1 MRIMTLYQPMKR
13 YMLLLLTLLSCSTFA
28 TPSQLQSLLE
38 PIAIGESNQ
47 IANTPII
54 SAKLLNHIYQVRQ
67 YQPLWTDKAYV
78 GTMLD
83 VIKSADEEGLSKE
96 DYHYQQLVDLYGQ
109 LKESDW
115 NNDFQSSSFELLL
128 SDGIISFA
136 VHMLN
141 GKINPGMLG
150 KTWNYDETH
159 LDFDNTLKK
168 LEQHIQN
175 HTVAD
180 VIAGL
185 APKIAIYPELKRQLA
200 HYRHLAS
207 QYPFS
212 DIPYTEVIK
221 PGMNSPTLPA
231 IATRLSQLGYL
242 EERSTL
248 TASTTSPDNT
258 VASENT
264 TALSYDKTLVDA
276 VKQFQFQHSL
286 NDDGIIGAGTMAALN
301 VPYSRLADQIRI
313 NLERARWL
321 SADLSANYLIVNLAG
336 YELMLFRD
344 NALSWRTDIIIGKIN
359 SKTPLFKSKLK
370 YVVVN
375 PTWTV
380 PRSISSDI
388 INHIRKDPNYLN
400 EKNFSVVDASG
411 KPVDASGID
420 WENTTRKNF
429 PYWFVQGPGEDNSL
443 GLVKFIFPNQYA
455 IYLHDT
461 PAKNLFEQTNRAFSH
476 GCIRVKDPQVLA
488 DKLLSANANWS
499 NATLQ
504 EKLAEG
510 KTENLFLDEPLDV
523 LIMYWTVAIKDGKLK
538 FYNDVY
544 KRDPVLIEALNRPV
558 VESLLAHDEM
568 INTI

>member
-1 MRIMTLYQPMKR
+1 MPLYHPMKR
-13 YMLLLLTLLSCSTFA
+13 YLLLLLMLLSYSTFA

-38 PIAIGESNQ
+38 PITIGESNQ
-47 IANTPII
+47 IVNTPII

-67 YQPLWTDKAYV
+67 YQPLWSDKAYA

-83 VIKSADEEGLSKE
+83 VIKSADDEGLAKE
-96 DYHYQQLVDLYGQ
+96 DYHYQQLVELYAELNSSNWENDL
-109 LKESDW
+109 
-115 NNDFQSSSFELLL
+115 QSSSFELLL
-128 SDGIISFA
+128 SDGIISYA

-159 LDFDNTLKK
+159 LDFDTTLKK

-175 HTVAD
+175 HTVAAA
-180 VIAGL
+180 ITGL

-200 HYRHLAS
+200 HYRELAAK
-207 QYPFS
+207 YPFS
-212 DIPYTEVIK
+212 EIPYTEVIK
-221 PGMNSPTLPA
+221 PGMTSPSLQA

-242 EERSTL
+242 EERPTL

-286 NDDGIIGAGTMAALN
+286 NNDGVIGAGTMAALN

-359 SKTPLFKSKLK
+359 AKTPLFKSKLK

-380 PRSISSDI
+380 PRSISSEI
-388 INHIRKDPNYLN
+388 INHLRKDPGYL
-400 EKNFSVVDASG
+400 EQKNFSVVDAAG

-420 WENTTRKNF
+420 WSTTTRKNF
-429 PYWFVQGPGEDNSL
+429 PYWFVQGPGKTNSL
-443 GLVKFIFPNQYA
+443 GEVKFIFPNQYA

-461 PAKNLFEQTNRAFSH
+461 PGKSLFDQTERAFSH
-476 GCIRVKDPQVLA
+476 GCIRVKDPLVLA

-499 NATLQ
+499 NAALQ
-504 EKLAEG
+504 EKLATG
-510 KTENLFLDEPLDV
+510 KTENLFLDEPLDI
-523 LIMYWTVAIKDGKLK
+523 LIMYWTVAIKDGNLK

-544 KRDPVLIEALNRPV
+544 KRDPVLIDALNRPAALSV
-558 VESLLAHDEM
+558 MAQDDMV
-568 INTI
+568 NTLEE